1 MTYGDRRSRDMAAA
15 RAQIPD
21 MKGVDVTSTVV
32 VVDDTAANV
41 MLLTRLLDLA
51 GITRVHGF
59 TDPRAAVAHCA
70 ESLPDLVMLDLH
82 MPHLDGFAVMDS
94 LQLMVPEDG
103 FLPVLVLT
111 ADVTAEVKERALLAG
126 AKDFLTKPFDRTE
139 VLLRVA
145 NLLETRALH
154 RRLELQNASLQAT
167 IDDHL
172 AEERRSAEDQE
183 RRNAR
188 IDQALAPGGFGMVL
202 QPIADLTTGAVV
214 GVEALA
220 RFGAQPHR
228 PPNVW
233 FSEADHLGRG
243 TELELAAIAAALDRM
258 GEVRPEVFM
267 AVNVSPG
274 TAATDEL
281 GRLLGRYPAERVVLE
296 LTEHTRVDDYDGLLA
311 ALDRLRRQGIRIA
324 VDDTGAGYAGL
335 QHLLRIHPHMLK
347 LDTALT
353 HGIDHDPVRRSL
365 AAALVTFASETG
377 ATIIAEGIET
387 PGELDTLERLGIP
400 WGQGYHLARPAEMP
414 PGLRLHALA
423 SRGPLA

>member
-1 MTYGDRRSRDMAAA
+1 MSIERRSRPDMSTAPT
-15 RAQIPD
+15 QIPN
-21 MKGVDVTSTVV
+21 MAGVDVTSTVV
-32 VVDDTAANV
+32 IVDDTAANV
-41 MLLTRLLDLA
+41 ILLTRLLDLA

-59 TDPRAAVAHCA
+59 TDPREAVAFCA
-70 ESLPDLVMLDLH
+70 ESLPDLVLLDLH

-94 LQLMVPEDG
+94 LQLMVPADG

-111 ADVTAEVKERALLAG
+111 ADVNVEVRERALLAG

-145 NLLETRALH
+145 NLLETRALY
-154 RRLELQNASLQAT
+154 RRLERHNESLQAT

-172 AEERRSAEDQE
+172 AEERRSAADQE
-183 RRNAR
+183 RRHAR
-188 IDQALAPGGFGMVL
+188 IDEALAPGGFAMVF
-202 QPIADLTTGAVV
+202 QPVADLTTASVV

-220 RFGAQPHR
+220 RFGCEPLR

-233 FSEADHLGRG
+233 FAEADHLGRG
-243 TELELAAIAAALDRM
+243 TELELAAIRAALDRM
-258 GEVRPEVFM
+258 EELRPDLFL
-267 AVNVSPG
+267 AVNASPA

-281 GRLLGRYPAERVVLE
+281 GLLLDRYPAHRVVLE

-311 ALDRLRRQGIRIA
+311 ALDRLK
-324 VDDTGAGYAGL
+324 
-335 QHLLRIHPHMLK
+335 HLLRINPHMLK

-365 AAALVTFASETG
+365 AAALVTFARETG

-387 PGELDTLERLGIP
+387 PGELDTLQRLGIP
-400 WGQGYHLARPAEMP
+400 WGQGYHLARPAEIP
-414 PGLRLHALA
+414 PGLRLPALA
-423 SRGPLA
+423 ARSASA